1 MTCIKKCFRF
11 QEIKYPWVLLVS
23 MILFVAMLFVNR
35 LFPQDFAKIENIAYG
50 IVCLTALLWALL
62 NYHAHLKAYALC
74 GGHNSVEG
82 FLEQLCLSRE
92 EKEELA
98 EYLNDFVSDL
108 ESSGNTHAQ
117 AVSQAIGQFQVKEFI
132 QGNALQTGSQYYLLG
147 YGLLFTVISFI
158 IEVLKLLFPLPF
170 FLSAFSFMFVCF
182 GVGLIGLFF
191 VYKLTDILLKNRMQ
205 LK

>member
-35 LFPQDFAKIENIAYG
+35 LFPQDFAKIENVAYG

-74 GGHNSVEG
+74 GEHNSVEG

-147 YGLLFTVISFI
+147 YRLLFTVISFI

-191 VYKLTDILLKNRMQ
+191 VYKLTDMLLKKRMQ